1 MTESFPRQQART
13 RGFRLG
19 VPRAF
24 QVSPDG
30 ERITFLR
37 SKAGDDP
44 VTCLWEA
51 DAATGAE
58 RLVADPRAL
67 GADEE
72 NLPPE
77 ERARRERV
85 RETAAGIVA
94 YATDKAS
101 TLAVFALSGQVY
113 AAPLGD
119 PAQPPRLVPAKT
131 PALDPRPDPTGTWV
145 AYVHD
150 DALRVIHLA
159 TGDDLVVASEDG
171 VTFGLAE
178 FVAAEEMDRSRGY
191 WWSTDGSQLLVA
203 RVDESPVR
211 RWYIADPANPGTVPV
226 EVAYPAAGTP
236 NADVSLLLATLP
248 RAGEGEGG
256 KGENQA
262 KLIEVA
268 GWDRQRFPYL
278 VTAAWGEAP
287 LIVVHTRDQKTMR
300 LINAATGDVLREDT
314 DPHWTDLVD
323 GVPALLGNGDIVW
336 TGISGD
342 TRGLV
347 IAPAAELAAAQPV
360 TPAGLQVRAVLGTD
374 GDDVLFAG
382 VSEPTE
388 LGVWRYG
395 PAGLT
400 PVATEPGLH
409 GALTGGGITVVTS
422 RTLQSAKVTVGI
434 RRGGAAVAEIA
445 SLAETPNLPHP
456 APRFIDAG
464 PSAIR
469 TAVLLPSWHQPGTK
483 LPVLVDPYGGPGM
496 QRVVKAAS
504 LYLAPQWFAEQGF
517 AVVVADGRGT
527 PGRGPAWDKT
537 IAGDFATGVLEDQVT
552 ALHAAAGAFAD
563 LDTERVAIRGWS
575 FGGYLSALA
584 VLRRPDVFHAAV
596 AGAPVTDW
604 RLYDTY
610 YTERYLGDPA
620 VDADAYERSSI
631 INDPGRTG
639 AAAARPLLIV
649 HGLADDNVV
658 VAHSLRLSSALL
670 AAGYPHSVLPLSG
683 VTHMTS
689 QEVVAENLLLLQVAF
704 LKQALGLA
712 PTPA

>member
-19 VPRAF
+19 LPRAF

-30 ERITFLR
+30 GGIAFLR

-51 DAATGAE
+51 DAASGAE

-67 GADEE
+67 GADDE

-113 AAPLGD
+113 AATLGD
-119 PAQPPRLVPAKT
+119 SGQPPRPVPAKA
-131 PALDPRPDPTGTWV
+131 PALDPRPDPTGSRV

-150 DALRVIHLA
+150 GALHVIHLA
-159 TGDDLVVASEDG
+159 TGDDTVVASEDG

-178 FVAAEEMDRSRGY
+178 FVAAEEMGRSRGY
-191 WWSTDGSQLLVA
+191 WWSPDGSQLLIA
-203 RVDESPVR
+203 RVDEAPVR
-211 RWYIADPANPGTVPV
+211 RWYIADPANPGRVPA
-226 EVAYPAAGTP
+226 EIAYPAAGTP

-248 RAGEGEGG
+248 RDGQGTTLA
-256 KGENQA
+256 
-262 KLIEVA
+262 EVA
-268 GWDRQRFPYL
+268 GWDRERFPYL
-278 VTAAWGEAP
+278 VNVAWGEAP
-287 LIVVHTRDQKTMR
+287 LIVVQTRDQKTIR

-314 DPHWTDLVD
+314 DPYWADVID
-323 GVPALLGNGDIVW
+323 GVPARLGNGDIVW
-336 TGISGD
+336 TGVSGD

-382 VSEPTE
+382 AAESTE
-388 LGVWRYG
+388 RGVWRYG
-395 PAGLT
+395 PGGLT
-400 PVATEPGLH
+400 PVATEPGVH
-409 GALTGGGITVVTS
+409 DALAGGGTIVVTS
-422 RTLQSAKVTVGI
+422 RTMASSTVTVQI
-434 RRGGAAVAEIA
+434 RRNGATSGQIA
-445 SLAETPNLPHP
+445 SVAQTPNLPNP
-456 APRFIDAG
+456 APRFINAG

-483 LPVLVDPYGGPGM
+483 LPVLLDPYGGPGA
-496 QRVVKAAS
+496 QRVTKAAGA
-504 LYLAPQWFAEQGF
+504 YLASQWLAEQGF

-527 PGRGPAWDKT
+527 PGRGPAWDHL

-552 ALHAAAGAFAD
+552 ALHAAAGEFAD
-563 LDTERVAIRGWS
+563 LDKERVAIRGWS

-604 RLYDTY
+604 RLYDTH

-620 VDADAYERSSI
+620 TDAAAYERSSI

-639 AAAARPLLIV
+639 AGAARPLLIV

-683 VTHMTS
+683 VTHMAQ

-704 LKQALGLA
+704 LKQALGISSA
-712 PTPA
+712 QTG